1 MRAKVDTSLVAS
13 AASSGHGLSTLR
25 LLRQIPRTL
34 HLPNTSHAAHEIS
47 RSKPLLFFPVCIYL
61 VLEKTS
67 ESNLPTFTELHFSQI
82 KVMHF
87 PGKQVTEEQQ
97 ARRFKNICT
106 AIECVPFG

>member
-1 MRAKVDTSLVAS
+1 
-13 AASSGHGLSTLR
+13 
-25 LLRQIPRTL
+25 
-34 HLPNTSHAAHEIS
+34 
-47 RSKPLLFFPVCIYL
+47 